1 MSIQPS
7 IAQNLRLP
15 SVVSVEPRRDFEE
28 VRRSFLEQGYFVF
41 RNVVSKEKLSEVRAK
56 VLDEYDR
63 VCRSGTLLSGGGRIS
78 GHLNCS
84 PGEAVRFVYDTL
96 CERGIIDIAK
106 AIVPRAAGA
115 LRVGCNLNL
124 PGSVEQHYHADG
136 LFLEDFVIV
145 NVAAVD
151 TDIQNGAIDV
161 LPGTHRKFYK
171 YWRFAYE
178 RPYRKTTRLALGQGD
193 VLIRTSNLWHRGMP
207 NFTATPRPML
217 AFTLGEKPDEK
228 GRDPF
233 QANGGGITFESN
245 WYADDFL
252 GRLRERT
259 FVKAPFTYN
268 AWRFVRSLYGNKG
281 YAAW

>member
-1 MSIQPS
+1 MTPHPD
-7 IAQNLRLP
+7 L
-15 SVVSVEPRRDFEE
+15 EE
-28 VRRSFLEQGYFVF
+28 IRRSFAEHGYFVF
-41 RNVVSKEKLSEVRAK
+41 RNVVSKEKLSDARSKILDAYERAT
-56 VLDEYDR
+56 
-63 VCRSGTLLSGGGRIS
+63 RSGGLIEGGGRIS

-84 PGEAVRFVYDTL
+84 PGESARFAYETL
-96 CERGIIDIAK
+96 CEHGIIDAAK
-106 AIVPRAAGA
+106 AVVPRAAGPM
-115 LRVGCNLNL
+115 RVGCNLNL

-136 LFLEDFVIV
+136 LFLEDFVVV

-151 TDIQNGAIDV
+151 TDIENGAIDV
-161 LPGTHRKFYK
+161 LPGTHRKFYQ

-178 RPYRKTTRLALGQGD
+178 RPYRKTTRLPLSQGD

-207 NFTATPRPML
+207 NRTATPRPML
-217 AFTLGEKPDEK
+217 AFTLGEKGND
-228 GRDPF
+228 GSRDPF
-233 QANGGGITFESN
+233 QANGGSITFEPN
-245 WYADDFL
+245 WYSDDLL

>member
-1 MSIQPS
+1 MQAQSPFIPEAKPS
-7 IAQNLRLP
+7 ND
-15 SVVSVEPRRDFEE
+15 VEEIRK
-28 VRRSFLEQGYFVF
+28 SFRENGYFVF
-41 RNVVSKEKLSEVRAK
+41 RDVVSKEKLSGVRTK
-56 VLDEYDR
+56 ILDEYER
-63 VCRSGTLLSGGGRIS
+63 AIRSGALFSGGGRIS

-84 PGEAVRFVYDTL
+84 PGETARFAYDAL
-96 CERGIIDIAK
+96 VEGGIIDIAK
-106 AIVPRAAGA
+106 ELVPRAAGPV
-115 LRVGCNLNL
+115 RVGCNLNL

-136 LFLEDFVIV
+136 LFLEDFVVV

-151 TDIQNGAIDV
+151 TDIENGAIDV
-161 LPGTHRKFYK
+161 LPGTQHKFYK

-178 RPYRKTTRLALGQGD
+178 RPYRNTTRLPLSQGD

-207 NFTATPRPML
+207 NFTAVPRPML
-217 AFTLGEKPDEK
+217 AFTLGEVRDDR
-228 GRDPF
+228 GQDPF
-233 QANGGGITFESN
+233 GLNGGGINFESN
-245 WYADDFL
+245 WYSDTFL

>member
-1 MSIQPS
+1 MTTTT
-7 IAQNLRLP
+7 
-15 SVVSVEPRRDFEE
+15 PRSD
-28 VRRSFLEQGYFVF
+28 LEQIRKSFAENGYYVF
-41 RNVVSKEKLSEVRAK
+41 KNVVSKPKLDDIRAQ
-56 VLDEYDR
+56 VLGEYER
-63 VCRSGTLLSGGGRIS
+63 LSRSNGFLAGGGRIS

-84 PGEAVRFVYDTL
+84 PGEAARFAYDTL
-96 CERGIIDIAK
+96 CEHGIIDAAK
-106 AIVPRAAGA
+106 AILPRAAGP

-124 PGSVEQHYHADG
+124 PGSVEQHYHVDG
-136 LFLEDFVIV
+136 LFLEDFMIV

-151 TDIQNGAIDV
+151 TVVENGAIDV
-161 LPGTHRKFYK
+161 LPGTHRRFYK
-171 YWRFAYE
+171 YWRFAFE
-178 RPYRKTTRLALGQGD
+178 RPYRNSTRLPLSQGD

-217 AFTLGEKPDEK
+217 AFTLGEKPDQS

-233 QANGGGITFESN
+233 QANGGKITFEAN
-245 WYADDFL
+245 WYSDDFL

-281 YAAW
+281 YAGW